1 MDDLTQ
7 NPRILQG
14 EIELP
19 PDATPFTPAH
29 VLVELEDVSRADAP
43 SQVLARQQIVTGAL
57 RGRDIIPFSIEVPAN
72 ALNERNIYSVRVHVN
87 MSGSGEVERG
97 DYITTQSYPVLTR
110 GHGDIV
116 RVAVRR
122 V

>member
-1 MDDLTQ
+1 MPE
-7 NPRILQG
+7 PRVVHG

-19 PDATPFTPAH
+19 PDATAFTPAH
-29 VLVELEDVSRADAP
+29 VLVELEDISRADAP
-43 SQVLARQQIVTGAL
+43 SQVVVCLQVVPGEL
-57 RGRDIIPFSIEVPAN
+57 RGGDLIPFALEVPVG
-72 ALNERNIYSVRVHVN
+72 ALNERHLYSVRVHVDV
-87 MSGSGEVERG
+87 SGSGEVERG

-110 GHGDIV
+110 GHGDDV